1 MSESEKE
8 RPLPEPGTSAFGR
21 RKRFEDREKPE
32 LMADDIAR
40 AAAEGKLEELFGDQI
55 PDSEYSRALVSMM
68 MGMTG
73 ISSFVKSDDTPEA
86 SGEVGS
92 PRGSVPQPPEE
103 VLKAVRDC
111 DFSGLV
117 GLLRN
122 EHMKRSPGDEEPA
135 VPDSAAGSEKR
146 DLSPQATIGKE
157 VIDGLIGIAS
167 DNGVSLDWLI
177 LRALKM
183 YVRGYR
189 ETGRL

>member
-1 MSESEKE
+1 MSERERA
-8 RPLPEPGTSAFGR
+8 RPLPEPEISAFGR
-21 RKRFEDREKPE
+21 RKRFEDEEKSP

-40 AAAEGKLEELFGDQI
+40 AAAEGRLEELFGEKI
-55 PDSEYSRALVSMM
+55 PDGEYSRALVSML

-73 ISSFVKSDDTPEA
+73 ISSFTKPPDNAEA
-86 SGEVGS
+86 SAAGNS
-92 PRGSVPQPPEE
+92 SGSVPQPPEE
-103 VLKAVRDC
+103 VLKAVRDG
-111 DFSGLV
+111 DVSGLM

-122 EHMKRSPGDEEPA
+122 EHMKRSPGDEGPA
-135 VPDSAAGSEKR
+135 VPDSAAGAEKS
-146 DLSPQATIGKE
+146 DLAPQPTIGKD

>member
-1 MSESEKE
+1 MSERE
-8 RPLPEPGTSAFGR
+8 RDRALPEPETSAFSR
-21 RKRFEDREKPE
+21 RKRFEDEEKAP

-40 AAAEGKLEELFGDQI
+40 AAAEGRLEERFGEKI
-55 PDSEYSRALVSMM
+55 PDCEDSRALVSML

-73 ISSFVKSDDTPEA
+73 ISSFAKPSDNEEA
-86 SGEVGS
+86 SAAGNS
-92 PRGSVPQPPEE
+92 SGSVPQPPEE
-103 VLKAVRDC
+103 VLKAVRDG
-111 DFSGLV
+111 DVSGLM
-117 GLLRN
+117 GLLRS
-122 EHMKRSPGDEEPA
+122 EHMKRSPGDEGPA
-135 VPDSAAGSEKR
+135 VPDSAAGPKKS
-146 DLSPQATIGKE
+146 DIAPQPTIGKD